1 MFPFVSIKYRSL
13 SASREDA
20 KKNGA
25 RAVAAFLSTM
35 KSTIAQSNPGNGAV
49 KTEQKKGGEKKEP
62 PVFSRASSAVYYN

>member
-49 KTEQKKGGEKKEP
+49 KTEQKKE
-62 PVFSRASSAVYYN
+62 R